1 MASIGSII
9 KIPQLS
15 GTISSLRSSLKGL
28 TSSNWFKS
36 LAGGAA
42 TFFGFEWLTDGGL
55 VNSVSG
61 SLGVSETTGSIIL
74 IVIVALAIY
83 LAFRYLDSKIPARP
97 RSGGGGGKHK
107 GKKHKGGS
115 S

>member
-9 KIPQLS
+9 KIPQITGSLS
-15 GTISSLRSSLKGL
+15 GLKNTLKGL
-28 TSSNWFKS
+28 ASSNWVKS
-36 LAGGAA
+36 FAGGLGA
-42 TFFGFEWLTDGGL
+42 FFGFEWLTDGGL

-74 IVIVALAIY
+74 IVVVALAIY
-83 LAFRYLDSKIPARP
+83 LAFRYLDSKIPVRP
-97 RSGGGGGKHK
+97 RSSGNGGGKKH
-107 GKKHKGGS
+107 KHKGGS

>member
-15 GTISSLRSSLKGL
+15 GTISGLRNSLKGI
-28 TSSNWFKS
+28 TSSTWFKS

-74 IVIVALAIY
+74 IVVVALAIY

-97 RSGGGGGKHK
+97 RSSGNGG
-107 GKKHKGGS
+107 GKKHKHKGGFS
-115 S
+115 